1 MIKTHVPLSYY
12 REVLTSITYFI
23 DYVSSSSIN
32 FGTPFKALT
41 IEIYAST
48 LLNMPPYIF
57 FLCCIF
63 TPAKAQ
69 SQQVDSARIA
79 MCFPLACQS
88 SKGTLISSSSS
99 LINVYHNKYIFFL

>member
-57 FLCCIF
+57 FCVVFSHLQ
-63 TPAKAQ
+63 KH
-69 SQQVDSARIA
+69 
-79 MCFPLACQS
+79 
-88 SKGTLISSSSS
+88 
-99 LINVYHNKYIFFL
+99 NHNKLTPQGLQCVFLWRANHQKEH